1 MRIKSLLFVIS
12 ICFCFVLTG
21 CDILDVLFD
30 GSGTTEDSFTTVTVK
45 SNRNVETYYVKLNMS
60 QKTLKANQ
68 TGYARS
74 ADIPEVNKNN
84 DTESFVRNLNRQIN
98 EGVKADVESNA
109 NRSATNNDPIV
120 EAYNN
125 IAYKKG
131 QTNIKY
137 WSFIDCYYDDN
148 GQQIGISGQTNNICK
163 YAGTHCYVL
172 ADTKNANLS
181 SKGINLSDSDYEKL
195 GKTFD
200 SCFEREIAINGNP
213 FYEKYHKT
221 YFVPCN
227 DKIVIL
233 VSDLFGDASDDQDGG
248 VVGYFYQGDMYNQ
261 SYLNKNKAS
270 FGEINSNECEMF
282 YIDALFLTKRPDTT
296 YSTLLHEFN
305 HMINYVLKTV
315 NYMTKYPNAT
325 NFQVCDT
332 WFTEMLSM
340 TTEDMFQGVLGIED
354 EDSPKGRLPFF
365 NYYYNYGFK
374 LWDDSSISSYIM
386 YANTYA
392 FGAFL
397 VRNFGG
403 IALLKQIC
411 QNDYVNEKAINEA
424 LKVLYPSTTS
434 EEQIDFEYAI
444 RKFSLCLF
452 NTDKPTAEQLLKT
465 GEEQYF
471 SFNRATDKNRSDGLT
486 FTAIDIMNI
495 ECNVQ
500 HDDGSITRETIQPN
514 IYTKDRAVDLG
525 PTGFSVHYVGRVS
538 SFELYANKNEELE
551 YYLITR

>member
-1 MRIKSLLFVIS
+1 MRIKSLLFIIS

-45 SNRNVETYYVKLNMS
+45 SNSKYTTYYVKLNMS
-60 QKTLKANQ
+60 QKKLKANQ

-109 NRSATNNDPIV
+109 NRSASG
-120 EAYNN
+120 ERA
-125 IAYKKG
+125 IASGYSQLSYKKG
-131 QTNIKY
+131 SNAYFYSYTRTEKTLLGQEKNI
-137 WSFIDCYYDDN
+137 SETVN
-148 GQQIGISGQTNNICK
+148 SVCK
-163 YAGTHCYVL
+163 YAGTYCYVF
-172 ADTKNANLS
+172 ADKQNAYLS
-181 SKGINLSDSDYEKL
+181 SKGISLSDSDYENL
-195 GKTFD
+195 GKKFD
-200 SCFEREIAINGNP
+200 SCFEREIAINGDP
-213 FYEKYHKT
+213 FYDKYNST
-221 YFVPCN
+221 YYVPCN

-261 SYLNKNKAS
+261 SYLKKNKAS

-500 HDDGSITRETIQPN
+500 NEDGTITRQKIQPN
-514 IYTKDRAVDLG
+514 IYTKDRVVDLG